1 MRVFNRILF
10 AFIAAIGLYLVFN
23 ASYSYAITL
32 YVQTEGQKAIDRDD
46 YAFFISTRYYD
57 ENEVL
62 SDTYVMDQGTFLV
75 KIYSVANVVEEE
87 QRVVDGIFVLMHQ
100 TEGTP
105 LEEPFGVQVSSTVGE
120 IDVSYMGIQ
129 IPGLPIYSF
138 IIPDTETTLVTRE
151 RFMKEDVFQNIDR
164 IDIYRDDE
172 IIDGIDLLVTNEDF
186 TLREPLEKYL
196 ETTGE
201 APTENVEN
209 VSVMP
214 RIQIDTSRIVIRNV
228 IIYVVIVIALMVG
241 LFFVHKKRL
250 GRGKPTEGIRK
261 DIEKLA
267 ENKRE

>member
-57 ENEVL
+57 ETEVL